1 LIEWADLAC
10 KKYHELRWLHSIN
23 NGAYVSI
30 GVAVKLKKAGTRRG
44 IPDLMLP
51 VARDGFHGLYIEM
64 KRQKG
69 GHVDPDQKECHAFLI
84 DQGYRVDVCRGWEA
98 AKRVIVEYLESK

>member
-1 LIEWADLAC
+1 MKKFKLTAPKPPVPTEYEEQSALIEWADLAS
-10 KKYHELRWLHSIN
+10 KKWPALRWLHSIN

-51 VARDGFHGLYIEM
+51 VAHGGFHGLYVEL
-64 KRQKG
+64 KRTKG
-69 GHVDPDQKECHAFLI
+69 GHVDPDQKVCHAFLM
-84 DQGYRVDVCRGWEA
+84 A
-98 AKRVIVEYLESK
+98 

>member
-1 LIEWADLAC
+1 MKKFKLTAPKPPVPTEFEEQSALIEWADLAAH
-10 KKYHELRWLHSIN
+10 KYPELRWLHSIN

-51 VARDGFHGLYIEM
+51 VARCGFHGLYVEM

-69 GHVDPDQKECHAFLI
+69 GHVDPDQKACHEFL
-84 DQGYRVDVCRGWEA
+84 RA
-98 AKRVIVEYLESK
+98 